1 VILVVQ
7 FEFRSLLF
15 EVNTMRKSVIV
26 SLAGLVF
33 GLATLSEALLSQEPT
48 QVQPAQVQPGQAQQ
62 GRGRGRGPQGPA
74 RPTPRNA
81 DGRPILGPIPGELG
95 VWLPGAGT
103 FAEPDNPREDRVFAG
118 GFSGPP
124 PPNAPKKPKLSE
136 VPFQPWAR
144 ALYEYRRGTEF
155 EPHTRCK
162 ASGGARQFLTPYG
175 VEFVELPELQRI
187 FIMDIGGP
195 HSYRIIYMDGRPHP
209 KDLAPSYYGH
219 SIGHWEGD
227 TLVVD
232 NVGFNERFWMDRE
245 GSPHTEQ
252 LHYIER
258 FTRLDMNT
266 MKYEITIDDPGA
278 YTATWNTGF
287 MLRWSPG
294 QELFEYVCQD
304 NNYAPELMLGSEK
317 SVDRTSRIVP

>member
-1 VILVVQ
+1 
-7 FEFRSLLF
+7 
-15 EVNTMRKSVIV
+15 MRKSVIV

-103 FAEPDNPREDRVFAG
+103 FAEPDNPCGDRVFPG
-118 GFSGPP
+118 GFGGPP

-144 ALYEYRRGTEF
+144 ALYEFRRGTEF

-175 VEFVELPELQRI
+175 VEFVDLP
-187 FIMDIGGP
+187 
-195 HSYRIIYMDGRPHP
+195 
-209 KDLAPSYYGH
+209 
-219 SIGHWEGD
+219 
-227 TLVVD
+227 
-232 NVGFNERFWMDRE
+232 
-245 GSPHTEQ
+245 
-252 LHYIER
+252 
-258 FTRLDMNT
+258 
-266 MKYEITIDDPGA
+266 
-278 YTATWNTGF
+278 
-287 MLRWSPG
+287 
-294 QELFEYVCQD
+294 
-304 NNYAPELMLGSEK
+304 
-317 SVDRTSRIVP
+317 

>member
-1 VILVVQ
+1 
-7 FEFRSLLF
+7 
-15 EVNTMRKSVIV
+15 MRKSFLTA
-26 SLAGLVF
+26 SAGLL
-33 GLATLSEALLSQEPT
+33 LALFAQPMTPSASQAQQP
-48 QVQPAQVQPGQAQQ
+48 PAQAQQPPAQGQAQ
-62 GRGRGRGPQGPA
+62 GRGRSQGPA
-74 RPTPRNA
+74 KPTPRGA
-81 DGRPILGPIPGELG
+81 DGRPILGPPPGELG

-103 FAEPDNPREDRVFAG
+103 FADPDTPRRGGAPFPG
-118 GFSGPP
+118 GFTGDAAG
-124 PPNAPKKPKLSE
+124 APKKPKLSE

-144 ALYEYRRGTEF
+144 ALYDYRQQTQF

-162 ASGGARQFLTPYG
+162 PSGGARQFLTPYG
-175 VEFVELPELQRI
+175 VEFVDMPELKRI

-195 HSYRIIYMDGRPHP
+195 HSYRIIYMDGRQHP
-209 KDLAPSYYGH
+209 KDLTPSYYGH

-227 TLVVD
+227 TLAVD
-232 NVGFNERFWMDRE
+232 TVGFNERFWMDRQ

-252 LHYIER
+252 LRFIER

-287 MLRWSPG
+287 TLRWSPG

-304 NNYAPELMLGSEK
+304 NNYAPELMLGAET
-317 SVDRTSRIVP
+317 SVDRSSRIVP